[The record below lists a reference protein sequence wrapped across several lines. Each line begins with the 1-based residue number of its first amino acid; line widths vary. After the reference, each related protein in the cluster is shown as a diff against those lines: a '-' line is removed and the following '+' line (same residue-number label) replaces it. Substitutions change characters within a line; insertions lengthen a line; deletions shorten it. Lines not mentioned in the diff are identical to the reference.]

1 MDAIEFMDEGVQ
13 AQVSIQA
20 VYQSFRVSVEPEELL
35 RLFRMQD
42 QTSADQDADERL
54 SRHIAY
60 WSNLHGLSRQL
71 NLWTSASWVPTIA

>member
-1 MDAIEFMDEGVQ
+1 MGEGVQ
-13 AQVSIQA
+13 AQVSVQA
-20 VYQSFRVSVEPEELL
+20 VYQSLHVSVEPEELL

-54 SRHIAY
+54 SRRIAY

-71 NLWTSASWVPTIA
+71 NLCTAASWVPTIA